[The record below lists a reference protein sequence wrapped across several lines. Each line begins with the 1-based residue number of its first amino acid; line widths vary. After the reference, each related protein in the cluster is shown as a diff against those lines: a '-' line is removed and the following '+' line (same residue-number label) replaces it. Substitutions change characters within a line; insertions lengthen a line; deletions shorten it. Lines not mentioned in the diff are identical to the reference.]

1 MSQVLVVGSLNAD
14 LVAYAER
21 LPGDGETVH
30 GHAFARAAGGK
41 GLNQAVAA
49 ARGGASTLM
58 LGCVGEDDLGAFL
71 LDQAGTAG
79 VDTSAV
85 ATVPGASGVALI
97 SVDDTAANR
106 IIVVAGAN
114 AALTPDRVEAAFAAL
129 ASPPAVVLCQLET
142 PLDGVAA
149 ALHLGR
155 RSGAITVLNPAPA
168 ITLPA
173 EVLAGVDWLIP
184 NEFEASLVLGE
195 PVSVATSEAALDVAR
210 RLREHGPRAVV
221 ITLGARGAIAVGP
234 DSAEYTLEA
243 FRVDPV
249 DTTAAGDAFCG
260 GFVAAL
266 ARGLPVAAALRR
278 GCATGALAT
287 TRPGAVPSIPTEAE
301 VDTLLTP

>member
-149 ALHLGR
+149 ALRLGR

-168 ITLPA
+168 TTLPA